1 VGSTTL
7 FLLFRGSPSI
17 RSIACLFTEVTDVV
31 LVENHAGSFGC
42 FRAASGLVDLGELG
56 IGAGRDMD
64 MVVNSAE
71 SHKRATHRGRYSYTQ
86 LTSAEIIPPSVLHC
100 TVSTILENMTE
111 RLYIIIGETS

>member
-1 VGSTTL
+1 
-7 FLLFRGSPSI
+7 
-17 RSIACLFTEVTDVV
+17 VTDVV

>member
-1 VGSTTL
+1 
-7 FLLFRGSPSI
+7 
-17 RSIACLFTEVTDVV
+17 VTDVV

-71 SHKRATHRGRYSYTQ
+71 SHKRATQRGRYSYTQ
-86 LTSAEIIPPSVLHC
+86 PINPCRDNTAVC
-100 TVSTILENMTE
+100 TALYCEHYLENTME
-111 RLYIIIGETS
+111 RLYIIIGD